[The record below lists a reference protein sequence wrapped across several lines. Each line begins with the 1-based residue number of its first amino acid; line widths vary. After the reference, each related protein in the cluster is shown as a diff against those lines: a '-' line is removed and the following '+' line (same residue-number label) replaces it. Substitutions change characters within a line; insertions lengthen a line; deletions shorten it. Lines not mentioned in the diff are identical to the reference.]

1 MLDQLDRLA
10 YTFANIFN
18 EIHASGYDMDG
29 EQGTSQ
35 FFTMKDGSSVVFS
48 DNDQKSYQG
57 AAKDILLGNLLPSDI
72 AASSADTAGAD
83 DVATDAGNG
92 LNAINLANICRV
104 YFDKYKSKF
113 GRTSVY

>member
-35 FFTMKDGSSVVFS
+35 FFTMKDGSVLSSLIMTKNRIKEQQKIFS
-48 DNDQKSYQG
+48 
-57 AAKDILLGNLLPSDI
+57 
-72 AASSADTAGAD
+72 
-83 DVATDAGNG
+83 
-92 LNAINLANICRV
+92 
-104 YFDKYKSKF
+104 
-113 GRTSVY
+113 